1 MLLVPAENT
10 EEAAV
15 VKGLKVYAIDNL
27 RQAVTFLEEGGGLSP
42 VQVDVESV
50 FGSDSTYDVDFSDV
64 KGQPPTRRR
73 YGVPRESAKRA
84 MEVAVSGGHNS
95 LMIGPPGTGMQNN
108 VELRC

>member
-1 MLLVPAENT
+1 MLLVPAENA

-27 RQAVTFLEEGGGLSP
+27 RQAVAFLEEGGGLSP

-50 FGSDSTYDVDFSDV
+50 FGSDCIYDVDFSDV
-64 KGQPPTRRR
+64 KGQQ
-73 YGVPRESAKRA
+73 SAKRA
-84 MEVAVSGGHNS
+84 LEVAVSGGHNI
-95 LMIGPPGTGMQNN
+95 LMIGPPGTGMQYN